1 MKNLQ
6 VVPVKMIVLPS
17 WDPMSSSVYTTT
29 FLLRGTL
36 VDALA
41 VPLAPA
47 KEQNNTYALN
57 LGAVSKENCY
67 AMYLPY
73 AKQTEAALVQL
84 KDWHKE
90 NASKL
95 EIDVESTRRKRQG
108 TVIVSYAV
116 YARIRKK
123 EGWPVGI

>member
-1 MKNLQ
+1 
-6 VVPVKMIVLPS
+6 
-17 WDPMSSSVYTTT
+17 
-29 FLLRGTL
+29 
-36 VDALA
+36 
-41 VPLAPA
+41 
-47 KEQNNTYALN
+47 
-57 LGAVSKENCY
+57 
-67 AMYLPY
+67 MYLPY

-90 NASKL
+90 DGSKL

-116 YARIRKK
+116 YVRIRKK

>member
-1 MKNLQ
+1 M
-6 VVPVKMIVLPS
+6 P
-17 WDPMSSSVYTTT
+17 SSVYTTSV
-29 FLLRGTL
+29 LLRGTH
-36 VDALA
+36 VDVLA

-84 KDWHKE
+84 RG
-90 NASKL
+90 NCSAARGQGRVLLRSPAS
-95 EIDVESTRRKRQG
+95 IPRKGSVPQF
-108 TVIVSYAV
+108 VPI
-116 YARIRKK
+116 
-123 EGWPVGI
+123 PL